1 MIELY
6 EVPGE
11 DYGRDLVEVIRC
23 ERCKFGEP
31 MESSRYLT
39 CQRNYEV
46 VQKDGFCAW
55 AKAKGD
61 TRWRWNLHN
70 Q

>member
-6 EVPGE
+6 EVQEE

-23 ERCKFGEP
+23 ANCANGEA
-31 MESSRYLT
+31 MESSRYIT
-39 CQRNYEV
+39 CRRNYEV

-61 TRWRWNLHN
+61 TRWRWNLHTK
-70 Q
+70 